1 MDIVILLVGFSIG
14 LVLLVKGA
22 DEMVSS
28 AVQIALKFKLPS
40 SIIGATFIGFGT
52 SAPELFASTGA
63 ALKGD
68 LDLGIGNIVGSN
80 IANSLLVVAVLYL
93 ALPKDFSQKI
103 KLNQI
108 SPVWMAILTTVFVS
122 TYVLTNEFPFLL
134 GAVLLILVIYVI
146 YKMISTESVDE
157 GELLGEE
164 KNYIWLRGGLS
175 LLATLY
181 GSQLV
186 VDNAV
191 AIAELFGV
199 SSLIIGSTIIAIGT
213 SLPEVA
219 GTISAAKMRK
229 PDIVFGNI
237 FGSNLFNIGL
247 VGATAIMISPGEISS
262 VIDYQ
267 LFIMYFVSFIVIFL
281 SRNLKQLLCLL
292 PHLQL
297 VSNNLVFGFL
307 YPLFGK
313 PCHIRHLLGI

>member
-22 DEMVSS
+22 DEMVGS

-40 SIIGATFIGFGT
+40 SIVGATFIGFGT

-103 KLNQI
+103 ELNQI

-134 GAVLLILVIYVI
+134 GAALLILVIYVI

-191 AIAELFGV
+191 EIAELFGV
-199 SSLIIGSTIIAIGT
+199 SSLIIGSTIIAVGT

-247 VGATAIMISPGEISS
+247 VGATAIMISPGQISS

-281 SRNLKQLLCLL
+281 SRNVIKRNT
-292 PHLQL
+292 L
-297 VSNNLVFGFL
+297 VGYLFIIVYILFL
-307 YPLFGK
+307 ISLF
-313 PCHIRHLLGI
+313 

>member
-1 MDIVILLVGFSIG
+1 MEIVILLVGFSIG

-80 IANSLLVVAVLYL
+80 IANSLLVVAVLYI

-122 TYVLTNEFPFLL
+122 TYVLTNGFPFLL

-281 SRNLKQLLCLL
+281 SRNLIKRNTLLGYLFIVAYVL
-292 PHLQL
+292 FL
-297 VSNNLVFGFL
+297 VS
-307 YPLFGK
+307 LF
-313 PCHIRHLLGI
+313 

>member
-22 DEMVSS
+22 DEMVGS

-40 SIIGATFIGFGT
+40 SIVGATFIGFGT

-103 KLNQI
+103 ELNQI

-134 GAVLLILVIYVI
+134 GAALLILVTYVT

-157 GELLGEE
+157 GELLGEV
-164 KNYIWLRGGLS
+164 KNYIWVRGGLS

-219 GTISAAKMRK
+219 GTVSAAKMRK

-281 SRNLKQLLCLL
+281 SRNVIKRNT
-292 PHLQL
+292 L
-297 VSNNLVFGFL
+297 VGYLFIIVYILFL
-307 YPLFGK
+307 ISLF
-313 PCHIRHLLGI
+313 

>member
-1 MDIVILLVGFSIG
+1 MEIVILLVGFSIG

-157 GELLGEE
+157 GELFGEE

-281 SRNLKQLLCLL
+281 SRNLIKRNTLLGYLFIVAYIL
-292 PHLQL
+292 FL
-297 VSNNLVFGFL
+297 VS
-307 YPLFGK
+307 LF
-313 PCHIRHLLGI
+313 

>member
-22 DEMVSS
+22 DEMVGS

-40 SIIGATFIGFGT
+40 SIVGATFIGFGT

-103 KLNQI
+103 ELNQI

-134 GAVLLILVIYVI
+134 GAALLILVTYVT

-219 GTISAAKMRK
+219 GTVSAAKMRK

-281 SRNLKQLLCLL
+281 SRNVIKRNT
-292 PHLQL
+292 L
-297 VSNNLVFGFL
+297 VGYLFIIVYILFL
-307 YPLFGK
+307 ISLF
-313 PCHIRHLLGI
+313 

>member
-93 ALPKDFSQKI
+93 ALPKNFSQKI

-267 LFIMYFVSFIVIFL
+267 LFIMYFVSFIAIFL
-281 SRNLKQLLCLL
+281 SRNVIKRNSLLGYLFIVAYIL
-292 PHLQL
+292 FL
-297 VSNNLVFGFL
+297 VS
-307 YPLFGK
+307 LF
-313 PCHIRHLLGI
+313 

>member
-134 GAVLLILVIYVI
+134 GAVLLILVIYVV

-191 AIAELFGV
+191 AIAELFEV

-247 VGATAIMISPGEISS
+247 VGATAIMISPGDISS

-281 SRNLKQLLCLL
+281 SRNVIKRNS
-292 PHLQL
+292 L
-297 VSNNLVFGFL
+297 VGYLFIVAYILFL
-307 YPLFGK
+307 ISLF
-313 PCHIRHLLGI
+313 

>member
-281 SRNLKQLLCLL
+281 SRNVIKRNSLLGYLFIVAYIL
-292 PHLQL
+292 FL
-297 VSNNLVFGFL
+297 VS
-307 YPLFGK
+307 LF
-313 PCHIRHLLGI
+313 

>member
-108 SPVWMAILTTVFVS
+108 SPVWMAIFSTIFVS

-157 GELLGEE
+157 GELFGEE

-229 PDIVFGNI
+229 PDIVYGNI

-281 SRNLKQLLCLL
+281 SRNLIKRNNLLGYLFIIAYIL
-292 PHLQL
+292 FL
-297 VSNNLVFGFL
+297 VS
-307 YPLFGK
+307 LF
-313 PCHIRHLLGI
+313 

>member
-229 PDIVFGNI
+229 PDIVYGNI

-281 SRNLKQLLCLL
+281 SRNLIKRNTTLGYLFIVAYVL
-292 PHLQL
+292 
-297 VSNNLVFGFL
+297 FL
-307 YPLFGK
+307 FSLF
-313 PCHIRHLLGI
+313 

>member
-164 KNYIWLRGGLS
+164 KKYIWLRGGLS

-281 SRNLKQLLCLL
+281 SRNVIKRN
-292 PHLQL
+292 
-297 VSNNLVFGFL
+297 S
-307 YPLFGK
+307 
-313 PCHIRHLLGI
+313 LLGYLFIVAYILFLFSLF

>member
-1 MDIVILLVGFSIG
+1 MDIVILLLGFSIG

-157 GELLGEE
+157 GELLGKE

-281 SRNLKQLLCLL
+281 SRNLIKR
-292 PHLQL
+292 
-297 VSNNLVFGFL
+297 NT
-307 YPLFGK
+307 
-313 PCHIRHLLGI
+313 LLGYLFIVAYVLFLFSLF

>member
-1 MDIVILLVGFSIG
+1 MDIVILLVGFSFG

-108 SPVWMAILTTVFVS
+108 SPVWMAIITTVFVS

-281 SRNLKQLLCLL
+281 SRNVIKRN
-292 PHLQL
+292 
-297 VSNNLVFGFL
+297 S
-307 YPLFGK
+307 
-313 PCHIRHLLGI
+313 LLGYLFIVAYILFLISLF

>member
-134 GAVLLILVIYVI
+134 GTVLVILVIYVI

-157 GELLGEE
+157 EELLGEE

-191 AIAELFGV
+191 AIAGLFGV
-199 SSLIIGSTIIAIGT
+199 SSIIIGSTIIAIGT

-262 VIDYQ
+262 LIDYQ
-267 LFIMYFVSFIVIFL
+267 LFIMYFVSFIAIFL
-281 SRNLKQLLCLL
+281 SRNVIKRNSLL
-292 PHLQL
+292 
-297 VSNNLVFGFL
+297 GFL
-307 YPLFGK
+307 FIVAYILF
-313 PCHIRHLLGI
+313 LFSLF

>member
-108 SPVWMAILTTVFVS
+108 SPVWMGILTTVFVS

-219 GTISAAKMRK
+219 GTMSAAKMRT

-281 SRNLKQLLCLL
+281 SRNVIKRN
-292 PHLQL
+292 P
-297 VSNNLVFGFL
+297 
-307 YPLFGK
+307 
-313 PCHIRHLLGI
+313 LLGYLFIIAYILFLISLF

>member
-93 ALPKDFSQKI
+93 ALPKDFLQKI

-122 TYVLTNEFPFLL
+122 TYVVTNEFPFLL

-281 SRNLKQLLCLL
+281 SRNVIKRNSLLGYLFIIAYIL
-292 PHLQL
+292 FL
-297 VSNNLVFGFL
+297 VS
-307 YPLFGK
+307 LF
-313 PCHIRHLLGI
+313 

>member
-1 MDIVILLVGFSIG
+1 MDIIILLVGFSIG

-281 SRNLKQLLCLL
+281 SRNLIKRNTLLGYLFIVAYVL
-292 PHLQL
+292 FL
-297 VSNNLVFGFL
+297 VS
-307 YPLFGK
+307 LF
-313 PCHIRHLLGI
+313 

>member
-281 SRNLKQLLCLL
+281 SRNVIKRNSLLGYLFIVAYTL
-292 PHLQL
+292 FL
-297 VSNNLVFGFL
+297 VS
-307 YPLFGK
+307 LF
-313 PCHIRHLLGI
+313 

>member
-108 SPVWMAILTTVFVS
+108 SPVWMAIFSTIFVS

-219 GTISAAKMRK
+219 GTISAAKIRK

-247 VGATAIMISPGEISS
+247 VGATAIIISPGEISS

-281 SRNLKQLLCLL
+281 SRNVIKRNTLLGYLFIVAYIL
-292 PHLQL
+292 FL
-297 VSNNLVFGFL
+297 VS
-307 YPLFGK
+307 LF
-313 PCHIRHLLGI
+313 

>member
-22 DEMVSS
+22 DEMVGS
-28 AVQIALKFKLPS
+28 AVQIAIKFKLPS
-40 SIIGATFIGFGT
+40 SIVGATFIGFGT

-108 SPVWMAILTTVFVS
+108 SPVWMVILTTVFVS
-122 TYVLTNEFPFLL
+122 TYVLTNKFPFLL
-134 GAVLLILVIYVI
+134 GAVLLILITYVT

-157 GELLGEE
+157 GELLGEV
-164 KNYIWLRGGLS
+164 KNYIWVRGGLS

-219 GTISAAKMRK
+219 GTVSAAKMRK

-262 VIDYQ
+262 LIDYQ

-281 SRNLKQLLCLL
+281 SRNVIKRNT
-292 PHLQL
+292 L
-297 VSNNLVFGFL
+297 VGYLFIIVYILFL
-307 YPLFGK
+307 ISLF
-313 PCHIRHLLGI
+313 

>member
-267 LFIMYFVSFIVIFL
+267 LFIMYFVSFIAIFL
-281 SRNLKQLLCLL
+281 SRNVIKRNPLLGYLFFVAYIL
-292 PHLQL
+292 FL
-297 VSNNLVFGFL
+297 VS
-307 YPLFGK
+307 LF
-313 PCHIRHLLGI
+313 

>member
-281 SRNLKQLLCLL
+281 SRNLIKRNTLLGYLFIFAYVL
-292 PHLQL
+292 FL
-297 VSNNLVFGFL
+297 VS
-307 YPLFGK
+307 LF
-313 PCHIRHLLGI
+313 

>member
-157 GELLGEE
+157 GELFGEE

-229 PDIVFGNI
+229 PDIVYGNI

-281 SRNLKQLLCLL
+281 SRNVIRRNSLLGYLFIAAYIL
-292 PHLQL
+292 FL
-297 VSNNLVFGFL
+297 VS
-307 YPLFGK
+307 LF
-313 PCHIRHLLGI
+313 

>member
-191 AIAELFGV
+191 SIAELFGV

-281 SRNLKQLLCLL
+281 SRNLIKRNTLLGYLFIFAYIL
-292 PHLQL
+292 FL
-297 VSNNLVFGFL
+297 VS
-307 YPLFGK
+307 LF
-313 PCHIRHLLGI
+313 

>member
-1 MDIVILLVGFSIG
+1 MDIVILLFGFSIG

-247 VGATAIMISPGEISS
+247 VGGASIIIQPGNIESDVTIQMFMMYFISLVVIIISRS
-262 VIDYQ
+262 TVKRSPLVGYSMLAAYA
-267 LFIMYFVSFIVIFL
+267 LFIVS
-281 SRNLKQLLCLL
+281 
-292 PHLQL
+292 
-297 VSNNLVFGFL
+297 
-307 YPLFGK
+307 LF
-313 PCHIRHLLGI
+313 

>member
-1 MDIVILLVGFSIG
+1 
-14 LVLLVKGA
+14 
-22 DEMVSS
+22 MVSS

-267 LFIMYFVSFIVIFL
+267 LFIMYFVSFIAIFL
-281 SRNLKQLLCLL
+281 SRNVIKRN
-292 PHLQL
+292 
-297 VSNNLVFGFL
+297 S
-307 YPLFGK
+307 
-313 PCHIRHLLGI
+313 LLGYLFIVAYILFLFSLF

>member
-68 LDLGIGNIVGSN
+68 LDLGIGNIIGSN

-108 SPVWMAILTTVFVS
+108 SPVWMAIFSTIFVS

-281 SRNLKQLLCLL
+281 SRNVIKRNPLLGYLFIVAYIL
-292 PHLQL
+292 FL
-297 VSNNLVFGFL
+297 VS
-307 YPLFGK
+307 LF
-313 PCHIRHLLGI
+313 

>member
-1 MDIVILLVGFSIG
+1 MDIVILLVGFLIG

-80 IANSLLVVAVLYL
+80 IANSLLVVAVLYI

-103 KLNQI
+103 ELNQI

-134 GAVLLILVIYVI
+134 GAALLILVTYVT

-219 GTISAAKMRK
+219 GTVSAAKMRK

-281 SRNLKQLLCLL
+281 SRNVIKRNT
-292 PHLQL
+292 L
-297 VSNNLVFGFL
+297 VGYLFIIVYILFL
-307 YPLFGK
+307 ISLF
-313 PCHIRHLLGI
+313 

>member
-281 SRNLKQLLCLL
+281 SRNLIKRNNLLGYLFIIAYIL
-292 PHLQL
+292 FL
-297 VSNNLVFGFL
+297 VS
-307 YPLFGK
+307 LF
-313 PCHIRHLLGI
+313 

>member
-175 LLATLY
+175 LFATLY

-267 LFIMYFVSFIVIFL
+267 LFIMYFVSFIAIFL
-281 SRNLKQLLCLL
+281 SRNVIKRN
-292 PHLQL
+292 
-297 VSNNLVFGFL
+297 S
-307 YPLFGK
+307 
-313 PCHIRHLLGI
+313 LLGYLFIIAYILFLISLF

>member
-1 MDIVILLVGFSIG
+1 MDIVILLFGFSIG

-93 ALPKDFSQKI
+93 TLPKDFSQKI

-281 SRNLKQLLCLL
+281 SRNVIKRNS
-292 PHLQL
+292 L
-297 VSNNLVFGFL
+297 VGYLFIIVYILFL
-307 YPLFGK
+307 ISLF
-313 PCHIRHLLGI
+313 

>member
-229 PDIVFGNI
+229 PDIVYGNI

-281 SRNLKQLLCLL
+281 SRNVIRRNSLLGYLFIVAYIL
-292 PHLQL
+292 FL
-297 VSNNLVFGFL
+297 VS
-307 YPLFGK
+307 LF
-313 PCHIRHLLGI
+313 

>member
-134 GAVLLILVIYVI
+134 GTVLVILVIYVI
-146 YKMISTESVDE
+146 YKMMRTESVDE
-157 GELLGEE
+157 EELLGEE

-191 AIAELFGV
+191 AIAGLFGV

-262 VIDYQ
+262 LIDYQ
-267 LFIMYFVSFIVIFL
+267 LFIMYFVSFIAIFL
-281 SRNLKQLLCLL
+281 SRNVIKRNSLL
-292 PHLQL
+292 
-297 VSNNLVFGFL
+297 GFL
-307 YPLFGK
+307 FIVAYILF
-313 PCHIRHLLGI
+313 LFSLF

>member
-281 SRNLKQLLCLL
+281 SRNVIKR
-292 PHLQL
+292 
-297 VSNNLVFGFL
+297 NT
-307 YPLFGK
+307 
-313 PCHIRHLLGI
+313 LLGYLFIVAYILFLISLF

>member
-68 LDLGIGNIVGSN
+68 LDLGIGNIIGSN

-219 GTISAAKMRK
+219 GTISAAKIRK

-281 SRNLKQLLCLL
+281 SRNVIKRNPLLGYLFIVAYIL
-292 PHLQL
+292 FL
-297 VSNNLVFGFL
+297 VS
-307 YPLFGK
+307 LF
-313 PCHIRHLLGI
+313 

>member
-1 MDIVILLVGFSIG
+1 MDIVILLVGFLIG

-52 SAPELFASTGA
+52 STPELFASTGA

-93 ALPKDFSQKI
+93 ALPKDFSQNI

-122 TYVLTNEFPFLL
+122 TYVLTDEFPFLL

-146 YKMISTESVDE
+146 YKMISAESVDE

-164 KNYIWLRGGLS
+164 KNYIWVRGGLS

-237 FGSNLFNIGL
+237 F
-247 VGATAIMISPGEISS
+247 
-262 VIDYQ
+262 VI
-267 LFIMYFVSFIVIFL
+267 
-281 SRNLKQLLCLL
+281 
-292 PHLQL
+292 
-297 VSNNLVFGFL
+297 
-307 YPLFGK
+307 
-313 PCHIRHLLGI
+313 

>member
-68 LDLGIGNIVGSN
+68 LDLGIGNIIGSN

-281 SRNLKQLLCLL
+281 SRNLIKRNTLLGYLFIFAYIL
-292 PHLQL
+292 FL
-297 VSNNLVFGFL
+297 VS
-307 YPLFGK
+307 LF
-313 PCHIRHLLGI
+313 

>member
-1 MDIVILLVGFSIG
+1 MDIIILLVGFSIG

-80 IANSLLVVAVLYL
+80 IANSLLVVAVLYV

-122 TYVLTNEFPFLL
+122 TYVITNEFPFLL

-281 SRNLKQLLCLL
+281 SRNVIKRN
-292 PHLQL
+292 
-297 VSNNLVFGFL
+297 S
-307 YPLFGK
+307 
-313 PCHIRHLLGI
+313 LLGYLFIVAYILFLISLF

>member
-122 TYVLTNEFPFLL
+122 TYVFTNEFPFLL

-281 SRNLKQLLCLL
+281 SRNLIKRNTLIGYLFIVAYILF
-292 PHLQL
+292 L
-297 VSNNLVFGFL
+297 VS
-307 YPLFGK
+307 LF
-313 PCHIRHLLGI
+313 

>member
-103 KLNQI
+103 KLDQI

-281 SRNLKQLLCLL
+281 SRNVIKRNS
-292 PHLQL
+292 L
-297 VSNNLVFGFL
+297 VGYLFIIVYILFL
-307 YPLFGK
+307 ISLF
-313 PCHIRHLLGI
+313 